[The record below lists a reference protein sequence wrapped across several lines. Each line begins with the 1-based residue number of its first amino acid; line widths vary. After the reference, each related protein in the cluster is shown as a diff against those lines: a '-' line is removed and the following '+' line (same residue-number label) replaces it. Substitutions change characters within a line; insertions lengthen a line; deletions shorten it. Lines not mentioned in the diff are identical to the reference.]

1 MAKKANTPTPQEIEQ
16 VIDQTPEETTEQVVE
31 VVIESSIE
39 INVPKP
45 EPVQIGHG
53 SRDFGRAPKTYEVVT
68 EEPSTLAEDGQQEE
82 PQV

>member
-1 MAKKANTPTPQEIEQ
+1 MAKKANTPTPQEVEQ
-16 VIDQTPEETTEQVVE
+16 VIDQTTEQITE
-31 VVIESSIE
+31 VAVESSVE

-53 SRDFGRAPKTYEVVT
+53 SRDFGRVAKTYEVAA
-68 EEPSTLAEDGQQEE
+68 EESSTLAEDGQQEE

>member
-1 MAKKANTPTPQEIEQ
+1 MAKKANTPTSEEVEQ
-16 VIDQTPEETTEQVVE
+16 VIDQTTEETTEQITE
-31 VVIESSIE
+31 VAVESSVE

-45 EPVQIGHG
+45 EPVQIGHP
-53 SRDFGRAPKTYEVVT
+53 SRDFGYVATTYEVVT